1 MGSRIASR
9 LPALKGALL
18 ALFAATLLGVSAPFV
33 QRMGQG
39 MGPFSTAALLYAGG
53 SFATTA
59 C

>member
-33 QRMGQG
+33 QRMG
-39 MGPFSTAALLYAGG
+39 PFSTAALLYAGG